1 MHGSHNYLC
10 NKDTAK
16 DNDPKS
22 GFWVLLAVSLWHK
35 TSNQSEHSVDG
46 SWPMRVAETLTP
58 SPDLW
63 AAASTLQACLGSS
76 KEEPEVSTMIRLRGS
91 EVRESEMEDY

>member
-1 MHGSHNYLC
+1 
-10 NKDTAK
+10 
-16 DNDPKS
+16 
-22 GFWVLLAVSLWHK
+22 
-35 TSNQSEHSVDG
+35 
-46 SWPMRVAETLTP
+46 MRVAETLTP